1 MRRYET
7 ITFVI
12 KVGFLGHQQST
23 DAVWFLFAYSLL
35 KWGLGAP
42 NDRIETVG
50 AQMLCLLKL
59 CRLFERPLNNCITT
73 VQVDDPHGFL
83 TGSARCYLVAITVQS
98 SRYVH
103 AMWAV
108 YLRFQRWKKRK
119 GIMTPR
125 MDFARQNA
133 LLGSGFRP
141 ARVSCYLVLFA
152 WDLSPLSHRYWWNI
166 LGQTSG

>member
-59 CRLFERPLNNCITT
+59 CRLFERPLNNRVTT

-83 TGSARCYLVAITVQS
+83 TGSARCYLVANSGVILTLR
-98 SRYVH
+98 SRYVS
-103 AMWAV
+103 
-108 YLRFQRWKKRK
+108 R
-119 GIMTPR
+119 
-125 MDFARQNA
+125 
-133 LLGSGFRP
+133 
-141 ARVSCYLVLFA
+141 LFA
-152 WDLSPLSHRYWWNI
+152 FSAMKKA
-166 LGQTSG
+166 